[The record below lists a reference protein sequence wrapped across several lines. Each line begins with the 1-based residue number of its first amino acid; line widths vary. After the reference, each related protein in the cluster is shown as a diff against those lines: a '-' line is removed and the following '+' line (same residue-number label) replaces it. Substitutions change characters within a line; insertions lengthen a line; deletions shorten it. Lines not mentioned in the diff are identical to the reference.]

1 MPGGGGHRGQG
12 VGVVAESGGRV
23 RLGQE
28 LLLEMILAG
37 DMELNGNTDSVS
49 ALKSI

>member
-1 MPGGGGHRGQG
+1 MLRVRDAGGGGSQRPGCG
-12 VGVVAESGGRV
+12 GGRV